1 MTASSNS
8 RENSVPFVLN
18 YIRKTSRLSGYNLIP
33 YFERWGFL
41 RQAPLYIGDYGNYF
55 FVLTPEM
62 FAEFKADM
70 QELVDKGEI
79 KTMPEGMVEEI
90 SNSPEMFQTRPTFP
104 N

>member
-1 MTASSNS
+1 
-8 RENSVPFVLN
+8 
-18 YIRKTSRLSGYNLIP
+18 
-33 YFERWGFL
+33 
-41 RQAPLYIGDYGNYF
+41 
-55 FVLTPEM
+55 M